1 MNEDDSDERDEMGA
15 PMYAD
20 ESADIDR
27 QQQTHPER
35 IDLREYDKSDRL
47 ELSDTALNAIEE
59 LNSDIGGTRIAVEH
73 YRDGTV
79 TLGSSQYVGTVSLP
93 DGPEVRIRPKA
104 AGTNFLELLRWAH
117 GIQPKVHE
125 ERTRAET
132 GRTFIDALGFLYAAE
147 LETLLQRGP
156 HREYQ
161 WTEETQQKVRG
172 RLDLQ
177 RQLQQQRLASTEFE
191 LVYEELTA
199 DTVANRGIQQ
209 AAQRMSRLV
218 RDRTLASRLRQ
229 QSHQLSR
236 WVGDELV
243 SPAELARVET
253 TRLNEHYATTLRLA
267 EQILRQR
274 FLDDFARVEHSS
286 FGLMVNMNTVFE
298 NAVERTARSVFDEK
312 SGWRV
317 QTQER
322 IPPIATGGTPP
333 VNMYPDFLLERDGI
347 PQLVGDAK
355 WKTDVKQQDIYQM
368 SAYMLALDVP
378 GLLLYP
384 EQINSWNS
392 IETSYDVDERFELRL
407 TELPTATDSADQA
420 FSKRLQA
427 SFDAVVSDLLF
438 ER

>member
-15 PMYAD
+15 LMYAD
-20 ESADIDR
+20 ESADVDR

-104 AGTNFLELLRWAH
+104 AGTNFLELLSWAH

-161 WTEETQQKVRG
+161 WTEETEQKVRG

-177 RQLQQQRLASTEFE
+177 RQLQQQRLAPTEFE

-253 TRLNEHYATTLRLA
+253 TRSNEHYATILRLA

-298 NAVERTARSVFDEK
+298 NAVERTARSVFDER

-384 EQINSWNS
+384 EQSNSWDS

-407 TELPTATDSADQA
+407 TELPTAKDSADQA

-427 SFDAVVSDLLF
+427 TFDAVVSDLLF